1 VVVRAEWGRT
11 LVVRPRRGLE
21 SVPVYGRAYP
31 EEAAY
36 PEEIPYQTVTPLQYR
51 INAGQAYAVRDA
63 RVPTDYYYAKTFDD
77 SLPMDHTPVR
87 GEDRYY
93 QVDLGHRFAYVRA
106 ADVVLTR
113 R

>member
-1 VVVRAEWGRT
+1 M
-11 LVVRPRRGLE
+11 
-21 SVPVYGRAYP
+21 
-31 EEAAY
+31 
-36 PEEIPYQTVTPLQYR
+36 
-51 INAGQAYAVRDA
+51 DA
-63 RVPTDYYYAKTFDD
+63 RVSTDYYYAKTFDD
-77 SLPMDHTPVR
+77 SLPMDHTAVR